1 MYQGDPAALVAGQPF
16 DGELPTEPT
25 EERAELVVRDGG
37 SCSLL
42 LYFTE
47 FGDETDAAMDGRSRF
62 AAITA
67 RGVLTLGFRLS
78 DQFQWSFTSYHHGA
92 SPSPAPLGD
101 EPDRAL
107 RLVAVD
113 ASTGEVKRVREG
125 EWPDG
130 FAKVVHDE
138 LVRQAGEPVEPDE
151 VDRRAVAVHGGYPT
165 TKKLLA
171 IARATASM
179 TATVSTTV
187 TEEAGS

>member
-16 DGELPTEPT
+16 DGELPTEPA

-37 SCSLL
+37 ACTLL

-47 FGDETDAAMDGRSRF
+47 FGDETDAAMDGRARF
-62 AAITA
+62 AAITVRA
-67 RGVLTLGFRLS
+67 VLTLGFRLS
-78 DQFQWSFTSYHHGA
+78 DQFHWSFTSYHHGA
-92 SPSPAPLGD
+92 SPTPAPLGD
-101 EPDRAL
+101 DPQRTL
-107 RLVAVD
+107 RLVAID
-113 ASTGEVKRVREG
+113 ASSGEVKRVRVG
-125 EWPDG
+125 EWPEV

-138 LVRQAGEPVEPDE
+138 LVRQAGEAVEPDE
-151 VDRRAVAVHGGYPT
+151 ADRRAAAVLGGFPT

-179 TATVSTTV
+179 TATV